1 MIAGMSTNRIPH
13 DWEEGRRLRG
23 WELHQ
28 QGWKQQEIA
37 VALDVTQGAVS
48 QWLKRAQTDGVEA
61 LRHRPPPGPQPL
73 LSPAQ
78 LARLPA
84 LLARG
89 AEAFGWRGDVW
100 TTQRVAVLIGEV
112 FGVHYHPA
120 HVSRLLRRIEWSCQK
135 PLTRAAQRD
144 EAVIAAWHT
153 DDLPAIKKKP

>member
-1 MIAGMSTNRIPH
+1 MNWRE
-13 DWEEGRRLRG
+13 WRRRRA

-37 VALDVTQGAVS
+37 EALDVTQGAVS
-48 QWLKRAQTDGVEA
+48 QWLKRAQADGVEA

-73 LSPAQ
+73 LSPRQ

-84 LLARG
+84 LLAQG
-89 AEAFGWRGDVW
+89 AEAWGWHGAAW

-112 FGVHYHPA
+112 FNVHYHPA

-135 PLTRAAQRD
+135 PITRAAQRD
-144 EAVIAAWHT
+144 EAAIAAWQS